1 MKKFLILITILI
13 IFLAI
18 LFYIL
23 ANRSY
28 MLTKKA
34 EDFYRE
40 NRIEEAKN
48 LVNKA
53 LKLYKFNKKAIIL
66 KTKINK
72 NLQNKENLKIA
83 TELYEL

>member
-1 MKKFLILITILI
+1 
-13 IFLAI
+13 
-18 LFYIL
+18 
-23 ANRSY
+23 